1 MKEAE
6 GFMEKKIIRAFATLG
21 MGVVFAATLCG
32 TALAQG
38 TQVSGTVTSSTGERL
53 PGVTVQVRGTTT
65 TTTTDANGR
74 YVSDGLAAG
83 VYRVTL
89 VVNGAVKASIN
100 NTKTKADQPTQL
112 NFDLK
117 PAPAP
122 QANAAAKTGKH
133 KVWVPATTGSHI
145 GGTWVEVDDSG
156 SSAAGAENVQ
166 QINSQQLQR
175 QIHSTT
181 GPAPTP

>member
-65 TTTTDANGR
+65 TPSRRPTTACCCSR
-74 YVSDGLAAG
+74 
-83 VYRVTL
+83 
-89 VVNGAVKASIN
+89 
-100 NTKTKADQPTQL
+100 
-112 NFDLK
+112 
-117 PAPAP
+117 
-122 QANAAAKTGKH
+122 
-133 KVWVPATTGSHI
+133 
-145 GGTWVEVDDSG
+145 
-156 SSAAGAENVQ
+156 
-166 QINSQQLQR
+166 
-175 QIHSTT
+175 
-181 GPAPTP
+181 